1 MVLKKRMGAQDGTG
15 HLTRPAFVLLNIEF
29 QVTFTPLDVREC
41 MRAHVVRHLRST
53 AYVVEASLNNP
64 QRMVS

>member
-1 MVLKKRMGAQDGTG
+1 
-15 HLTRPAFVLLNIEF
+15 LTRPAFVLLNIEF